1 MVSRFGDKTHIKGYS
16 KIQKYTFVQSCADFA
31 VQSIWWAGLVTRH
44 VMLVLLTKHLTL
56 LPEQITVIF
65 WAHLKWYQCISASRQ
80 EMWWRIGVD
89 LKIWEIEGLGRDIGI
104 NPRNNNTTT
113 QRREKAVGGECY
125 LEENPL
131 TLNEQKN
138 IFWKLNWHRFENT
151 RKMAKLATN
160 ISWLVWRERVASL
173 TIGCTCDKTNFPKIL
188 PHSLKAVYI
197 SSS

>member
-1 MVSRFGDKTHIKGYS
+1 M
-16 KIQKYTFVQSCADFA
+16 FVQSCADFA

-113 QRREKAVGGECY
+113 QRREKAVGGEGY
-125 LEENPL
+125 LIENPL
-131 TLNEQKN
+131 TLNDKKHCFVCIWPKLGLELEQMYTDLWTLK
-138 IFWKLNWHRFENT
+138 WQNWQ
-151 RKMAKLATN
+151 K
-160 ISWLVWRERVASL
+160 ISHGLSGERGLRV
-173 TIGCTCDKTNFPKIL
+173 
-188 PHSLKAVYI
+188 
-197 SSS
+197 